1 MSQKHVTAR
10 IPEEMY
16 EAIEQ
21 IRDEEHTDRST
32 AIKVLLERGI
42 DAWRLDEAVDRYR
55 DGRSS
60 LGAAA
65 DRAELSLWR
74 FIDVLDERGVDVNYT
89 ADDLADDVA
98 AVRDE

>member
-1 MSQKHVTAR
+1 MSEKHVTAR

-42 DAWRLDEAVDRYR
+42 DAWRLDDAVDRYR

-65 DRAELSLWR
+65 NRAGLSLWR
-74 FIDVLDERGVDVNYT
+74 FLDVLDERGVDVNYA
-89 ADDLADDVA
+89 ADDLADDVT
-98 AVRDE
+98 AVRNG

>member
-16 EAIEQ
+16 EAIER
-21 IRDEEHTDRST
+21 IRDEEYTDRST

-42 DAWRLDEAVDRYR
+42 DAWRLDDAVDRYR

-65 DRAELSLWR
+65 EQAGLSLWR
-74 FIDVLDERGVDVNYT
+74 FLDVLDERGVDVNYT
-89 ADDLADDVA
+89 AGDLADDVA